1 MPHAVRPACC
11 GLLPIILLASST
23 ASWADDWYLEP
34 RASMQGFYDDNV
46 GLVVSNPK
54 ASTGA
59 VARAAAKMGRRSQVF
74 DISVDAEF
82 IRRQYF
88 NDPSRNSTDSVID
101 ADLVKATRLDRYALN
116 AHLDLDSTVTSEL
129 ASSGLTRVP
138 KRRVRWQLAPSWR
151 HQLMPLW
158 GVTANASYQDVSY
171 RDAQLTG
178 LVDYTYLTLG
188 ADTDYRFDERTQLL
202 GQVSFARYES
212 DQTSTTSDTT
222 GILAGIGYNFS
233 PTWSARALLGLRKT
247 ETSQT
252 TFAGTSTVDDTGY
265 LVDISTTKQYQT
277 GALTVGLNQST
288 NPSGS
293 GELLDSEHLSMDWN
307 QRLSHRWRFTLTAD
321 RYKNERSSGMA
332 GTNDR
337 QYLNIRPG
345 LRYKLDREW
354 SLSAAYRYRY
364 QKYDVN
370 PDSATSNA
378 LLLTLSYLPVS
389 RK

>member
-88 NDPSRNSTDSVID
+88 NDPSRNTTDSVID

-158 GVTANASYQDVSY
+158 G
-171 RDAQLTG
+171 
-178 LVDYTYLTLG
+178 
-188 ADTDYRFDERTQLL
+188 
-202 GQVSFARYES
+202 
-212 DQTSTTSDTT
+212 
-222 GILAGIGYNFS
+222 
-233 PTWSARALLGLRKT
+233 
-247 ETSQT
+247 
-252 TFAGTSTVDDTGY
+252 
-265 LVDISTTKQYQT
+265 
-277 GALTVGLNQST
+277 
-288 NPSGS
+288 
-293 GELLDSEHLSMDWN
+293 
-307 QRLSHRWRFTLTAD
+307 
-321 RYKNERSSGMA
+321 
-332 GTNDR
+332 
-337 QYLNIRPG
+337 
-345 LRYKLDREW
+345 
-354 SLSAAYRYRY
+354 
-364 QKYDVN
+364 
-370 PDSATSNA
+370 
-378 LLLTLSYLPVS
+378 
-389 RK
+389 